1 MKKFGDRKDGVR
13 IRDLNGM
20 NYINYQLKKKRCQS
34 EVYINYSMDIT
45 KLVKYVEKINSNY
58 FDVTYIKSNEKI
70 KLHSIFIHKK

>member
-1 MKKFGDRKDGVR
+1 MKKFGDRKDVVR

-45 KLVKYVEKINSNY
+45 KLVKYVEKINKKSDVHITY
-58 FDVTYIKSNEKI
+58 FH
-70 KLHSIFIHKK
+70 KLH

>member
-45 KLVKYVEKINSNY
+45 KLVKYVEK
-58 FDVTYIKSNEKI
+58 
-70 KLHSIFIHKK
+70 